1 MLSNLLKEVCI
12 MQSVQEFQAPLRQPS
27 LHISTVQPS
36 LWEQVKARVTSK
48 LTVETIAELVF
59 GAITVLLTTGL
70 FVGLARALA
79 HYTIIP
85 LP

>member
-1 MLSNLLKEVCI
+1 
-12 MQSVQEFQAPLRQPS
+12 MQHVHNVIES
-27 LHISTVQPS
+27 LHRQRYAHTPPRVTIVQPS
-36 LWEQVKARVTSK
+36 LWERLRTKMDQTLSQERV
-48 LTVETIAELVF
+48 AAAVF
-59 GAITVLLTTGL
+59 GTVTVLLTVGL